1 MPSSRTF
8 SGVTVDILTRMKEF
22 GRAQYNIVYDPAEGP
37 VSTATSQ
44 TPLGE
49 CVVEFAHDAAKAEL
63 TLTLV
68 SLGPASPTNSPPS
81 RRSATAPR
89 AGLLFSARKSPKAS
103 AKS

>member
-1 MPSSRTF
+1 MSSRRTF

-68 SLGPASPTNSPPS
+68 KKPW
-81 RRSATAPR
+81 
-89 AGLLFSARKSPKAS
+89 LLPEGVLWNGFSETLERCRKEV
-103 AKS
+103 

>member
-1 MPSSRTF
+1 MSSSRTF

-49 CVVEFAHDAAKAEL
+49 CVIEFAHDAAKSEL

-68 SLGPASPTNSPPS
+68 KKPWLLPE
-81 RRSATAPR
+81 
-89 AGLLFSARKSPKAS
+89 GLLWNGFSETLERCRKEV
-103 AKS
+103 

>member
-22 GRAQYNIVYDPAEGP
+22 GRAQYNIVYDPADGP

-68 SLGPASPTNSPPS
+68 KKPW
-81 RRSATAPR
+81 
-89 AGLLFSARKSPKAS
+89 LLPEGVLWNGFSETLERCRKEE
-103 AKS
+103 